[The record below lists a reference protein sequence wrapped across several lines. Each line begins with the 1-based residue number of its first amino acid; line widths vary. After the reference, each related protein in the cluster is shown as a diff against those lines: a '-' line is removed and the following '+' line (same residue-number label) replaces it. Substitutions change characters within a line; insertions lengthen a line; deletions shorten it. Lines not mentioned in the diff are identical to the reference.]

1 MIKFIKRTLLF
12 ILIVALI
19 AGGFI
24 VYQGHQVYKNAL
36 NSISLADKIEK
47 IKKDDSYVELS
58 SLPSD
63 YKNAVKKL
71 GEELGVPVFKHKKL
85 KKPSD
90 LPI

>member
-47 IKKDDSYVELS
+47 IKTVAKF
-58 SLPSD
+58 
-63 YKNAVKKL
+63 KL
-71 GEELGVPVFKHKKL
+71 WKSGIVRKIGQ
-85 KKPSD
+85 
-90 LPI
+90 IIYM

>member
-19 AGGFI
+19 AGSFI

-36 NSISLADKIEK
+36 NSISLTDKIEK

-63 YKNAVKKL
+63 YKTAL
-71 GEELGVPVFKHKKL
+71 QMRH
-85 KKPSD
+85 
-90 LPI
+90 